1 MNERLRRVT
10 MDFKEGKEM
19 RRSTTRSVVFTVV
32 LMGLPAAMATIPITA
47 QAADKLDRTVLP
59 IPEPKRPA
67 ITEID
72 VRKATAPPRFEVKAP
87 AGAPNVLLVM
97 LDDMG
102 FGMSSAFGGPIHMPT
117 VERLADN
124 GLRYNH
130 FHTTALCS
138 PTRAALLSGRNHHM
152 NNMGAI
158 TEFSTAFPGNTG
170 SRPNNVAPLAEMLR
184 LNGYSTGFFGKNHET
199 AAWEVSPS
207 GPTDRWPTRS
217 GFDKFYGFI
226 GGETNQWAPLLYDG
240 LTQVE
245 LRKDPNYH
253 FMTDMTNQ
261 AIHWMRYQKSLT
273 PDKPFFLY
281 FAPGATH
288 APHHVPKEWIAKY
301 KGQFDGGW
309 DQFREE
315 TLTRQIKLG
324 VVPQGTKLAPKPEAI
339 KDWNTLSDDEKKLFS
354 RQMEIYAGFG
364 EYTDTEIGR
373 LIQAVEQT
381 GQMDN
386 TLIFYIIGDNGTSA
400 EGGMN
405 GVFNEMTYFNGVHE
419 TVQDILKH
427 YDDLGGPLSYP
438 HMAAGWAVAGDTPFT
453 WTKQVASSFG
463 GTRNGMVIHWP
474 KRIKAKGE
482 IRAQFHHVIDVA
494 PTVLEAAELPE
505 PKIVNGTPQE
515 PIEGVSMVYTFANAK
530 ATSRHYV
537 QYFEIL
543 GNRAIY
549 SDGWLAGTL
558 HRAPWE
564 TKPRTALA
572 DDKWELYDTRNDF
585 SLMSNL
591 AAKNPMKLKEL
602 QDLFVKEAVK
612 NHVLPIDDRVF
623 ERMIP
628 AMAGRPD
635 LMGARTSLTVYEG
648 MTGMSENVFINLK
661 NKSHT
666 ITADVEIPQGGA
678 NGVILAQAGRFG
690 GWSLYMKDGKP
701 MYTYNF
707 LGLQRFNVASS
718 QPLAASKATI
728 RFEFASDGPGMGKGG
743 VGTILVN
750 GQKVAE
756 GRIEHTQCC
765 FFSADEG
772 ADVGVDDGTPVTE
785 DYKDH
790 DNKFTGTI
798 NKVTIEL
805 TAMKAANT
813 EEEQRVVR
821 EAHVR
826 KQLAD

>member
-1 MNERLRRVT
+1 M
-10 MDFKEGKEM
+10 
-19 RRSTTRSVVFTVV
+19 
-32 LMGLPAAMATIPITA
+32 
-47 QAADKLDRTVLP
+47 LP

-339 KDWNTLSDDEKKLFS
+339 KDWDKLSDDEKKLFS

-482 IRAQFHHVIDVA
+482 VRAQFHHVIDVA

-505 PKIVNGTPQE
+505 PKVVNGTPQE

-585 SLMSNL
+585 SLVNNL
-591 AAKNPMKLKEL
+591 AAKNPVKLKEL